1 MEILETV
8 CIAIGKLLAVG
19 LYIGLFYVLGIY
31 ARKSKELKEE
41 LDTIYKYI
49 QEDKKE

>member
-1 MEILETV
+1 MEILETI
-8 CIAIGKLLAVG
+8 CIAIGKILAVG

-31 ARKSKELKEE
+31 ARKSKELEQK

-49 QEDKKE
+49 KGDKNE